1 MIPRSSAAG
10 SFISASEK
18 IGKSVLIYGRIGLPG
33 LDNIFLAEK
42 RVDNIKN
49 FIKKAKIT
57 KSTLAVLGVK
67 DVEQLI

>member
-1 MIPRSSAAG
+1 
-10 SFISASEK
+10 
-18 IGKSVLIYGRIGLPG
+18 

-67 DVEQLI
+67 DVEQLIQKIG